1 MSTDDVK
8 FGDILLPGEDDETIR
23 RQEKTVREKFWGVL
37 RKYARHIPFARDA
50 VAAFYCA
57 TDPATPRRVKGIL
70 LAALGYFILPLDAI
84 PDILTVIGF
93 TDDLAVLTTAI
104 AMVRGHMKPEHYDKA
119 DAALAGDSDGR
130 LS

>member
-8 FGDILLPGEDDETIR
+8 FGDILLPGEDEETIR
-23 RQEKTVREKFWGVL
+23 RQEKSVRGKFWGVL
-37 RKYARHIPFARDA
+37 QKYARYIPFARDA

-70 LAALGYFILPLDAI
+70 LAALGYFILPLDAV

-104 AMVRGHMKPEHYDKA
+104 AMVRGHMKPEHYEKA
-119 DAALAGDSDGR
+119 DLALTESSDSR